1 MTSRSEKVTSY
12 EAATMAEQISIDLQ
26 APIAI
31 LDMLAE
37 NDMTSKSSILYLV
50 VERLEKQVERLDCM
64 VVELMETHR
73 AMQRAKAK

>member
-37 NDMTSKSSILYLV
+37 QDMTSKSSILYLV
-50 VERLEKQVERLDCM
+50 VEQLEKQVERLDYM
-64 VVELMETHR
+64 VMQLMETHR
-73 AMQRAKAK
+73 AMQRANSK